1 MLYKNYKN
9 ISAASKKGFVLL
21 FSVVLVAIILAMSL
35 GVSNITLKELNFST
49 SARATNDAFYAADT
63 GAECALYYLR
73 NTVPSFTGSSQAFG
87 VPTEDVITG
96 CNGVAVSLDED
107 EDGNDTDIGPWV
119 FNITS
124 LGESNNACALVK
136 VTKENNITTI
146 ISKGYNV
153 GYIPNDDDIPN
164 CDSNSQN
171 QLERV
176 IEVRY

>member
-1 MLYKNYKN
+1 MFNKSYKKIFLVN
-9 ISAASKKGFVLL
+9 KKGFVLL
-21 FSVVLVAIILAMSL
+21 FAVVLVAIILAMSL
-35 GVSNITLKELNFST
+35 GVSDMTLKELNFST
-49 SARATNDAFYAADT
+49 GARASNDAFYAADT

-73 NTVPSFTGSSQAFG
+73 NTVPSFTGPSQAFG
-87 VPTEDVITG
+87 VPTEDIITE
-96 CNGVAVSLDED
+96 CNGVLVSLDED
-107 EDGNDTDIGPWV
+107 EDGNNTNTGPWV

-124 LGESNNACALVK
+124 LGESNNACALVT
-136 VTKENNITTI
+136 VIKENNTTTI

-164 CDSNSQN
+164 CDSNNQN